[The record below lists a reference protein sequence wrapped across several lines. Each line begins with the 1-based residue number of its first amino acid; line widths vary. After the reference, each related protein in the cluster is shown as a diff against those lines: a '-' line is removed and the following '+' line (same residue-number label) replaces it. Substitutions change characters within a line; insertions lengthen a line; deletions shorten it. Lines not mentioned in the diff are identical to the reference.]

1 MALVNT
7 KKPNLVGGVSQQSDS
22 LRFENQ
28 CTEQINA
35 DPSVIRGLQKRAPLE
50 HVAELTDTSSQMID
64 LVTGPYKTFTHT
76 INRDTQEQYIVSV
89 SQKQNNHGYSDGFYR
104 PEITVTHVDGT
115 PQKVYWDPDI
125 YKEITSNGISEGS
138 RNQLLGYLAPIADI
152 VGALPFSSIPPGED
166 EPEIKF
172 ASIADV
178 TLILNTKEGCLRSS
192 DVHPHGPPTA
202 SRIGDYSEFVA
213 DDMCHTVQIRQA
225 LFNQEYKIVVKWTDY
240 NNVNR
245 TETLIVNT
253 PPSTSTGQTT
263 TTDSSGDETVSTT
276 VVDYNDSAHELSCEF
291 IASSL
296 AGNRLVADAE
306 TLFNYVNRLQNL
318 AEKGVAVLQVGDC
331 IYFYPGSMPAN
342 GPDGLPQ
349 TVTDTWVYSR
359 PFTYTGPAQ
368 SISIEVY
375 GPTSESMTLYK
386 DDVDSF
392 SKLSN
397 KEIGARKV
405 EVTTSPASE
414 EDDYWVRWAEDH
426 DQKLCALGDLPAIQ
440 TLGQYN
446 GNDLVFKGRWKECGA
461 PGTGKGIYK
470 AYGMPLIL
478 LRQSDGNWLIKTAK
492 GTTHSN
498 CDAVSVGGT
507 SLQSAYESPGDDYEI
522 FNWKDRDAGDDDTNP
537 HPTFVNTDND
547 QLFFSETNANTVHIN
562 AMTFHQNRLIFA
574 TDESVC
580 MSESGDIWNFY
591 RTTVT
596 TLLDS
601 DPIDVATTSS
611 KISILRDMISYEDR
625 LVLLSDQTQFIAYG
639 NPVLSPSTI
648 SIAPITNF
656 ESSKLASP
664 VSQGGSVFF
673 PFKRGQSSGVREW
686 FSNDASSQTFNT
698 NDITAHIPQYI
709 EGNITKI
716 AASPQENV
724 ILCLTDANKDTIYC
738 FNYFETGQGR
748 EQFAWSKYTFP
759 GSIIHSVDFIAEKA
773 YVLHSS
779 KTGGAAA
786 TSVQYH
792 ANISSLDFQP
802 NKTDAALGVQ
812 VKLDRRFS
820 DADVVSRTYYPETNR
835 TLIRFPYAFTLSDS
849 FDIGTNPDNSVPPRN
864 SYKIVSAVDGE
875 SAPALE
881 GYLGRFIYVKGN
893 WAADSPDVSRRT
905 FFVGEDYEMSYT
917 FSKPLFKPESG
928 GRTTAIDGR
937 HQLRYGSLMF
947 SNSGSFNVEV
957 TQADGTKYEH
967 QFSGKI
973 LGSPDT
979 VLGTMTLSTGDFRFP
994 IFSESDSVE
1003 IKVTSNNPIG
1013 PRLESAEF
1021 EANYSTRNRRL

>member
-50 HVAELTDTSSQMID
+50 HVAELTDPSSQMID

-76 INRDTQEQYIVSV
+76 INRDTEEQYIVNV
-89 SQKQNNHGYSDGFYR
+89 SQKQNNHGYSDGLYR

-115 PQKVYWDPDI
+115 AQYVYWDPDV
-125 YKEITSNGISEGS
+125 YKEIDGAVTGLARDE
-138 RNQLLGYLAPIADI
+138 LLAYLAPIDRTE
-152 VGALPFSSIPPGED
+152 GLPDTSIPPGND
-166 EPEIKF
+166 EPDIKF

-178 TLILNTKEGCLRSS
+178 TLILNTKVSPRIDLNREHSY
-192 DVHPHGPPTA
+192 GPPGDNGIRPDIIPPNSNP
-202 SRIGDYSEFVA
+202 SRELA
-213 DDMCHTVQIRQA
+213 TVQIRQA
-225 LFNQEYKIVVKWTDY
+225 AFNQSYEVTI
-240 NNVNR
+240 
-245 TETLIVNT
+245 
-253 PPSTSTGQTT
+253 TSTLENENASARFGSVTFSYTTPSNLTTGQVT
-263 TTDSSGDETVSTT
+263 TTDGSTSTT
-276 VVDYNDSAHELSCEF
+276 VVNYDDEAEELSCAF
-291 IASSL
+291 IAKK
-296 AGNRLVADAE
+296 
-306 TLFNYVNRLQNL
+306 LFPQSRSE
-318 AEKGVAVLQVGDC
+318 AIE
-331 IYFYPGSMPAN
+331 
-342 GPDGLPQ
+342 PDGSVHPNWAKLTDLAQRGLIFRRKGDTIFFEKSRDHVPVDGGTFELIVTGNTNDFYYPVMFYEGGADTF
-349 TVTDTWVYSR
+349 TV
-359 PFTYTGPAQ
+359 
-368 SISIEVY
+368 EVA
-375 GPTSESMTLYK
+375 GPTQESMVAYAMES
-386 DDVDSF
+386 DSF
-392 SKLSN
+392 SGLSN
-397 KEIGARKV
+397 LEANTRRVEI
-405 EVTTSPASE
+405 TTSPSSE
-414 EDDYWVRWAEDH
+414 EDDYWVKFETKDRLTPSTAMG
-426 DQKLCALGDLPAIQ
+426 LFAINYVDFPSGASLQ
-440 TLGQYN
+440 LKVG
-446 GNDLVFKGRWKECGA
+446 KGRWREVGE
-461 PGTGKGIYK
+461 PGSTAGLYK
-470 AYGMPLIL
+470 NYGMPLVLI
-478 LRQSDGNWLIKTAK
+478 RQSDGYWLIKAAN
-492 GTTHSN
+492 GTNPTEEIPLGE
-498 CDAVSVGGT
+498 AGGQAGYTPT
-507 SLQSAYESPGDDYEI
+507 SDDYSKFE
-522 FNWKDRDAGDDDTNP
+522 WKDRDAGNDETNP
-537 HPTFVNTDND
+537 HPTFAND
-547 QLFFSETNANTVHIN
+547 PENFLGTKIN
-562 AMTFHQNRLIFA
+562 ALTFHQNRLVFA

-601 DPIDVATTSS
+601 DPIDVATTHS
-611 KISILRDMISYEDR
+611 KISILREMISYEDR
-625 LVLLSDQTQFIAYG
+625 LVLISDQTQFVAYG
-639 NPVLSPSTI
+639 DPVLTPSTVSI
-648 SIAPITNF
+648 SPITSF
-656 ESSKLASP
+656 EASKSAQP
-664 VSQGGSVFF
+664 VFQGGSVFF
-673 PFKRGQSSGVREW
+673 PFKRGESSGVREW
-686 FSNDASSQTFNT
+686 YSNDASNFTFSS

-709 EGNITKI
+709 KGNITKL
-716 AASPQENV
+716 AASSQENI
-724 ILCLTDANKDTIYC
+724 ILCLTDADRDTIYC

-759 GSIIHSVDFIAEKA
+759 GSIVHSVDFIAEKA

-812 VKLDRRFS
+812 VKLDRRLS
-820 DADVVSRTYYPETNR
+820 EAEVARTYYPGTDR
-835 TLIRFPYAFTLSDS
+835 TLIYFPYAFTLSDS
-849 FDIGTNPDNSVPPRN
+849 FDIGTDPDDSVLPRN
-864 SYKIVSAVDGE
+864 SYKVVSAVDGS

-881 GYLGRFIYVKGN
+881 GFIGRGIYVKGN
-893 WAADSPDVSRRT
+893 WASDSPDVSHRT

-928 GRTTAIDGR
+928 GRTAAIQGR

-947 SNSGSFNVEV
+947 SNSGPFNVEV

-1003 IKVTSNNPIG
+1003 IKITSNNPIG